1 MDYWKSYENI
11 KIKLNSW
18 SSQVVRSNVE
28 LKLICKGEK
37 EPTPTPPGWTSTC
50 KEGAKGRGLQ
60 YMDSF
65 NTCLLNN

>member
-37 EPTPTPPGWTSTC
+37 EPTPSPPPP
-50 KEGAKGRGLQ
+50 KNPK
-60 YMDSF
+60 DSYIL
-65 NTCLLNN
+65 TTVPH